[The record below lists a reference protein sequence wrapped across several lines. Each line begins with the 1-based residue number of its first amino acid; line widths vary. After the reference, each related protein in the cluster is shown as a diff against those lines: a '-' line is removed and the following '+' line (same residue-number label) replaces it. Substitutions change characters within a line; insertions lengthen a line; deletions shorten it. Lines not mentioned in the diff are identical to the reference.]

1 MFRVRNIK
9 ISVKIK
15 HQPLDNVI
23 TKLKRRNITVKS
35 FSNFISFQHKFTYV
49 FFKSGRKLTNHINI
63 TQIAQ
68 VSKIKKALSNLR
80 VLLKCNIVSV
90 KIDNIIATTDICQQI
105 NLRKLLKDQNFKIK
119 KYNNEIFPGLFAKFK
134 KGTAIIFHSGKV
146 VIVGCKKLHHIPW
159 IIQQI
164 TRHI

>member
-1 MFRVRNIK
+1 MFQVRNIK

-23 TKLKRRNITVKS
+23 SKLKKKNINVKS
-35 FSNFISFQHKFTYV
+35 YSNFISFQHKFTYV
-49 FFKSGRKLTNHINI
+49 LFKSGQKLTNHINI
-63 TQIAQ
+63 TQIAN
-68 VSKIKKALSNLR
+68 VPKIKKSISHLSK
-80 VLLKCNIVSV
+80 LLKCHILSV
-90 KIDNIIATTDICQQI
+90 KIDNIIATTDTYRKI
-105 NLRKLLKDQNFKIK
+105 NLRKLLKDQNFEIK

-146 VIVGCKKLHHIPW
+146 VIVGCKKLKHIKW

-164 TRHI
+164 TPHI